1 MLRQGVERELSEDGW
16 VSKIRIKE
24 YIDAI
29 MYEEKVIDKT
39 TVHEVEEAVET
50 PAPLIPI
57 TGTLYSLRIKCRLK
71 DIGKIID
78 VLTSSNGRNTF
89 LDELYVKNKGNRANI
104 ITLLY
109 TRNSSSIWRL
119 VDELLEIRG
128 VDKVDMLRLKHR
140 TVITPNP
147 LLFPVR
153 LGSEVLSL
161 IPQKVVCRIGDDW
174 ALLAEEI
181 TRLIEEYSEKKTLDI
196 FLFPRL
202 IYILGL
208 GNVRKEKYGNNK
220 VEFLV
225 GCGSSVS
232 DNYCS
237 LLGLLASRLTG
248 YNTSSKRI
256 DDKSCLLVLS
266 KTP

>member
-1 MLRQGVERELSEDGW
+1 MSEDGW

-39 TVHEVEEAVET
+39 TVHEAEEVVET

-57 TGTLYSLRIKCRLK
+57 TGTLYSLRIKCRLS

-78 VLTSSNGRNTF
+78 ILTSSNGKNVF
-89 LDELYVKNKGNRANI
+89 LDELYVKNNGNRANI

-109 TRNSSSIWRL
+109 TRNPSSIWRL

-128 VDKVDMLRLKHR
+128 VDKIDMLRLKHK

-161 IPQKVVCRIGDDW
+161 IPQKVICSIGDEW
-174 ALLAEEI
+174 TLLAGEI
-181 TRLIEEYSEKKTLDI
+181 VRLIEEYFGKRTFDI
-196 FLFPRL
+196 YLFPRL
-202 IYILGL
+202 IYVLGL
-208 GNVRKEKYGNNK
+208 GSVKMEKYKDGK
-220 VEFLV
+220 IEFLV
-225 GCGSSVS
+225 GCSSSVS
-232 DNYCS
+232 DGYCS

-248 YNTSSKRI
+248 YKASSKRV
-256 DDKSCLLVLS
+256 DDKSCLLVLTQ
-266 KTP
+266 TP